1 MTEAAHVPRPTS
13 DLLPPEQERALV
25 ARLQRGDRA
34 AFAEIY
40 AAYADPLYR
49 SAILPHLPDPLAAE
63 DVLREAFRRALEN
76 IHRFTSRD
84 RSIFFWLRRI
94 AINLATD
101 VFRARTRDRR
111 LVDAVMSDP
120 RPVLPDPEAPDR
132 GVETE
137 DTRREVEISLSR
149 LNPRYAEVL
158 RLRLIEELPRDACA
172 ERLGVTVGNLDVL
185 LHRAVKAF
193 REEYPP

>member
-1 MTEAAHVPRPTS
+1 LTEATHARPS
-13 DLLPPEQERALV
+13 RDLLPAHEERAII

-34 AFAEIY
+34 AFASLYE
-40 AAYADPLYR
+40 AYADPLYR

-63 DVLREAFRRALEN
+63 DVLRESFRRALEN
-76 IHRFTSRD
+76 IHRFTSQD

-111 LVDAVMSDP
+111 LTEAVMADP
-120 RPVLPDPEAPDR
+120 QPIIPDPDAPDR
-132 GVETE
+132 GVEQE

-158 RLRLIEELPRDACA
+158 RLRLIDEVPREACA
-172 ERLGVTVGNLDVL
+172 ARLGVSLGNLDVL